1 MRNKFLVLTLASLFI
16 WSACSNDFEV
26 AAPWK
31 DIPVVYGLLS
41 IDDEF
46 HYIRV
51 EKAFLDPDA
60 NALEIAR
67 VPDSLYYQNISVQL
81 ERVSNGQLFDMQ
93 RVNGEDVN
101 IPREDGIFAT
111 SPNYLYRINSNT
123 INLQPGETIRLILD
137 RKNEL
142 PLVTAETVIQGSGIQ
157 RNPNPGGKFNFVE
170 NLTYELRW
178 SAHEAAKIF
187 DANLTI
193 NYAEHPT
200 GQPDQNELKSFD
212 WQWARGKTFGL
223 FNTQYEVFKEGV
235 EFYEVMAN
243 SIPDKPGY
251 DRIFIGIDIEIVS
264 GGEELEKYVN
274 VALANIGITGSQ
286 EIPSYTNLSEGQG
299 VFSSIDIIKTDELLL
314 SPGTRDSL
322 RFGRITKHL
331 NFK

>member
-111 SPNYLYRINSNT
+111 S
-123 INLQPGETIRLILD
+123 
-137 RKNEL
+137 
-142 PLVTAETVIQGSGIQ
+142 
-157 RNPNPGGKFNFVE
+157 
-170 NLTYELRW
+170 
-178 SAHEAAKIF
+178 
-187 DANLTI
+187 LTI
-193 NYAEHPT
+193 
-200 GQPDQNELKSFD
+200 
-212 WQWARGKTFGL
+212 
-223 FNTQYEVFKEGV
+223 
-235 EFYEVMAN
+235 
-243 SIPDKPGY
+243 SIES
-251 DRIFIGIDIEIVS
+251 I
-264 GGEELEKYVN
+264 
-274 VALANIGITGSQ
+274 Q
-286 EIPSYTNLSEGQG
+286 IPSICNPEKQ
-299 VFSSIDIIKTDELLL
+299 
-314 SPGTRDSL
+314 
-322 RFGRITKHL
+322 
-331 NFK
+331 